1 MSNKSILDR
10 RTRTRTEVA
19 EQRKHLVDAAEAEQR
34 TTLTAGESAAHRAFT
49 EQLAGLDERIAD
61 LTAEVERAG
70 TGLPRGGPASQDTT
84 TRRWADNAVRAI
96 RAMSP
101 EGRAVVSGSVDVPQ
115 LVLPTVVANPRP
127 LRLLDVVI
135 NRIPVEPA
143 AGAAEY
149 FKQTARTTNPNVVA
163 DLGSKPT
170 STYSVAGV
178 QDRCR
183 VVAHLSDY
191 VPLRIWENNQAVSSW
206 LSNEMTAGRTGP
218 RAGCARRRRCPR
230 AAGRR
235 WSRWPA
241 SAY

>member
-96 RAMSP
+96 RA
-101 EGRAVVSGSVDVPQ
+101 
-115 LVLPTVVANPRP
+115 
-127 LRLLDVVI
+127 
-135 NRIPVEPA
+135 
-143 AGAAEY
+143 
-149 FKQTARTTNPNVVA
+149 
-163 DLGSKPT
+163 
-170 STYSVAGV
+170 
-178 QDRCR
+178 C
-183 VVAHLSDY
+183 H
-191 VPLRIWENNQAVSSW
+191 
-206 LSNEMTAGRTGP
+206 P
-218 RAGCARRRRCPR
+218 RAGQWCPAPSMCRSWSYRPWWPTRDRC
-230 AAGRR
+230 GCST
-235 WSRWPA
+235 W
-241 SAY
+241 